1 MELYKK
7 CTVKE
12 YSLLVID
19 ATLLSDNPLRFRKN
33 LLQEVLTV
41 IIIIS
46 DKIRD
51 RNKYEYL
58 RDKYCPHDRI
68 G

>member
-7 CTVKE
+7 YTVKE

-19 ATLLSDNPLRFRKN
+19 ATLLSDNPLRSMKN

-51 RNKYEYL
+51 RNKYEHL
-58 RDKYCPHDRI
+58 RDE
-68 G
+68 

>member
-41 IIIIS
+41 IIVIS

-51 RNKYEYL
+51 RNKYEHL
-58 RDKYCPHDRI
+58 RDE
-68 G
+68 

>member
-7 CTVKE
+7 YTVKE

-19 ATLLSDNPLRFRKN
+19 ATLLSDNPLRSRKN

-58 RDKYCPHDRI
+58 RDE
-68 G
+68 

>member
-7 CTVKE
+7 YTVKE

-19 ATLLSDNPLRFRKN
+19 ATLLSDNPLRSRKN

-51 RNKYEYL
+51 RNKYEHL
-58 RDKYCPHDRI
+58 RDE
-68 G
+68 

>member
-51 RNKYEYL
+51 RNKYEHL
-58 RDKYCPHDRI
+58 RDE
-68 G
+68 

>member
-7 CTVKE
+7 YTVKE

-19 ATLLSDNPLRFRKN
+19 ATLLLDNPLRSRKN

-58 RDKYCPHDRI
+58 REEKI
-68 G
+68 

>member
-7 CTVKE
+7 YTVKE

-19 ATLLSDNPLRFRKN
+19 ATLLLDNPLRSRKN

-51 RNKYEYL
+51 RNKYEHL
-58 RDKYCPHDRI
+58 RDE
-68 G
+68 

>member
-7 CTVKE
+7 YTVKE

-19 ATLLSDNPLRFRKN
+19 ATLLLDNPLRSRKN

-58 RDKYCPHDRI
+58 RDE
-68 G
+68 

>member
-7 CTVKE
+7 YTVKE
-12 YSLLVID
+12 YSLLMID
-19 ATLLSDNPLRFRKN
+19 ATLLSDNPLRSRKN

-51 RNKYEYL
+51 RNKYEHL
-58 RDKYCPHDRI
+58 RDE
-68 G
+68 